1 MELLSGHELLFLYLF
16 GGVLAVLAGLVKGL
30 VGFGMPLILI
40 SGLSTIMPPELALA
54 GLIGPMLVTN
64 LWQALRQGPGAAVAS
79 VRMFAPFMLAGAVTL
94 VLAAQLVPH
103 MRSEALLLIIAV
115 PVTAFALLMLTGR
128 QMPLPAHP
136 GRGIQ
141 GVIGAV
147 SGVLG
152 GMTGV
157 WGPTTVAMLTAMQTE
172 KRDQIR
178 IQGVIFGSG
187 AVLLAAAHIASGV
200 LNTATVGLSLALI
213 APTMLGQ
220 WLGLRVQDRI
230 DQVMFRRLTLI
241 VLLLAGL
248 NLLRRGVMGG

>member
-1 MELLSGHELLFLYLF
+1 MELLSGQGPLLLYVF
-16 GGVLAVLAGLVKGL
+16 AGVMAILAGMVKGL
-30 VGFGMPLILI
+30 VGFGMPMILI
-40 SGLSTIMPPELALA
+40 SGLSTIMPPDVALA
-54 GLIGPMLVTN
+54 GLIGPTLVTN

-79 VRMFAPFMLAGAVTL
+79 VRMFAPFMVAGAVTL

-115 PVTAFALLMLTGR
+115 PITGFALLMLLGR
-128 QMPLPAHP
+128 ELPLPAQP
-136 GRGIQ
+136 GRGVQ
-141 GVIGAV
+141 GAIGAL
-147 SGVLG
+147 SGCLG

-178 IQGVIFGSG
+178 IQGVIYGSG
-187 AVLLAAAHIASGV
+187 AVLLAVAHFGSGV
-200 LNTATVGLSLALI
+200 LNAATVGLSFVLI
-213 APTMLGQ
+213 APAILGQ
-220 WLGLRVQDRI
+220 WLGLQVQDRI